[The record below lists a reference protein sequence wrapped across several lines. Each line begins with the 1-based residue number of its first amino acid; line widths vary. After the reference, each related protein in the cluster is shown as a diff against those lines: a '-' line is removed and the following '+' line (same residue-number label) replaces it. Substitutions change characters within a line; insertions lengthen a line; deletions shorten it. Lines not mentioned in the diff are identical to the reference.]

1 MVETELVRLIKPI
14 RINDIPMIIS
24 CSTFIGPSLFYFY
37 KDDIIGSVLFF
48 IVTGTSIMADG
59 VYKNHLLFDIAD
71 ICMATSCYI
80 YAGISTLVPAY
91 KIGYIIFSKQIVIYN
106 IPLLFICQS
115 RSQIPRSDSWR
126 RWHMAWH
133 YCASGLLIYSLATIL

>member
-24 CSTFIGPSLFYFY
+24 CSTFVGPSLFYFY

-59 VYKNHLLFDIAD
+59 VYKNHLLFDMFDLCVAV
-71 ICMATSCYI
+71 TCYI
-80 YAGISTLVPAY
+80 YAGISLLIPAY
-91 KIGYIIFSKQIVIYN
+91 KIGCIIFSKQLILYN
-106 IPLLFICQS
+106 IPLLFIYKS
-115 RSQIPRSDSWR
+115 RLQIPRSDNWR

-133 YCASGLLIYSLATIL
+133 YCASGLLTYSLLTLL